1 MSRESSVQK
10 SSTIL
15 TCKHEAVEPLGLN
28 AGVEF
33 LRCPACGAVI
43 VTDGNVR
50 LAIPPV
56 RAAG

>member
-1 MSRESSVQK
+1 MSRESSVPK
-10 SSTIL
+10 SSAIL

-33 LRCPACGAVI
+33 LRCPSCGAVI

>member
-1 MSRESSVQK
+1 M
-10 SSTIL
+10 

-56 RAAG
+56 RAVG